1 MAISDYIDLKDVPA
15 ILNTGTS
22 GLVFLIAFLAF
33 IIAVKNDKDRFAP
46 LMFLLFS
53 AFIFISSSK
62 IVCLIP
68 FLDCG
73 TDVCDGIQLP
83 DKEIENTIKK
93 YIPKN
98 SLFNESRIITY
109 TLKSLDKGNIVYD
122 MENKSDVKNNSKD
135 PIFELFEITLNK
147 DNPQPQ
153 VFIDRIS
160 QPLTRE
166 TSTLPDEVI
175 WKFKFTIEPGKSKE
189 ITKKIENKNA
199 KLPYKDMDA
208 VDKSTLVN
216 EFCIQ
221 GKNEIIEKLN
231 ISVEGYS
238 WHENIREEFPPSSGG
253 NKIKCWKSTNDALL
267 PSQGILFSIIEN
279 NRKSNS
285 N

>member
-1 MAISDYIDLKDVPA
+1 MAISDYIDLKDVPS

-46 LMFLLFS
+46 SMFLLFS

-68 FLDCG
+68 FFDCG

-93 YIPKN
+93 HIPKN
-98 SLFNESRIITY
+98 SLFNENRIITY
-109 TLKSLDKGNIVYD
+109 TVKSLDKGNIVYD
-122 MENKSDVKNNSKD
+122 MENKSDVKNNSKN

-153 VFIDRIS
+153 VFIDRIW

-166 TSTLPDEVI
+166 TPTLPDEVI
-175 WKFKFTIEPGKSKE
+175 WKFKFAIEPGKSKE
-189 ITKKIENKNA
+189 IIKKIENKKA

-208 VDKSTLVN
+208 VDKSTLIN

-221 GKNEIIEKLN
+221 GKNELIEKLN

-238 WHENIREEFPPSSGG
+238 WHENIREEFPPSSDG
-253 NKIKCWKSTNDALL
+253 NKIKCWKSTNDVLL
-267 PSQGILFSIIEN
+267 PSQGILFSIVEN
-279 NRKSNS
+279 NRKPNS